1 MREARIR
8 LADYRTGAPLLAGG
22 ATRGPPR
29 DELLFGPLSRSLSF
43 SLLAWANGGGGR
55 GPGWAAA
62 SAACLLTQRARTSI
76 DRSSRWLLR
85 NGGWSGVSRNGQRR
99 PPPISLYFPLS
110 HRISLHLPLSP
121 RISRT
126 YFSSRISYLPVCGIS
141 RYCNFAVSRGI
152 SPYLAVFR
160 RGYREKKRPR
170 QGFMT
175 MSPIARRR
183 SQPAAGLSSEGPAAA
198 AARPAADTP
207 SPLRCCRAWRRRRSA
222 SSCLSQTGLFL
233 KFLRGESQR
242 DVCVPMIW
250 CGEKTI
256 PWMPCRT
263 VHAGSGS

>member
-1 MREARIR
+1 MGVEGEVRAGRR
-8 LADYRTGAPLLAGG
+8 LLLPACSLSE
-22 ATRGPPR
+22 RGPR
-29 DELLFGPLSRSLSF
+29 
-43 SLLAWANGGGGR
+43 
-55 GPGWAAA
+55 
-62 SAACLLTQRARTSI
+62 SI
-76 DRSSRWLLR
+76 DRAAGCCATV
-85 NGGWSGVSRNGQRR
+85 GGAEYPATAKGV
-99 PPPISLYFPLS
+99 
-110 HRISLHLPLSP
+110 LPLSP
-121 RISRT
+121 CISLCLTVSPSISLYLPVSPVRISPRGSRISR
-126 YFSSRISYLPVCGIS
+126 YAVSPGIVIS
-141 RYCNFAVSRGI
+141 RYPAVSRHI
-152 SPYLAVFR
+152 SPYSAADTAK
-160 RGYREKKRPR
+160 KKRPR

>member
-99 PPPISLYFPLS
+99 PPPISLYLPLS

-121 RISRT
+121 RISRI
-126 YFSSRISYLPVCGIS
+126 SPRGSRISRYAVSPGIVIS
-141 RYCNFAVSRGI
+141 RYPAVSRHI
-152 SPYLAVFR
+152 SPY
-160 RGYREKKRPR
+160 
-170 QGFMT
+170 
-175 MSPIARRR
+175 S
-183 SQPAAGLSSEGPAAA
+183 
-198 AARPAADTP
+198 AADT
-207 SPLRCCRAWRRRRSA
+207 A
-222 SSCLSQTGLFL
+222 
-233 KFLRGESQR
+233 K
-242 DVCVPMIW
+242 
-250 CGEKTI
+250 KN
-256 PWMPCRT
+256 
-263 VHAGSGS
+263 VHARDL

>member
-160 RGYREKKRPR
+160 RGYREKKTSTPGIYDYEPDRP
-170 QGFMT
+170 QEVAA
-175 MSPIARRR
+175 SRRVV
-183 SQPAAGLSSEGPAAA
+183 
-198 AARPAADTP
+198 
-207 SPLRCCRAWRRRRSA
+207 
-222 SSCLSQTGLFL
+222 
-233 KFLRGESQR
+233 LRGASR
-242 DVCVPMIW
+242 
-250 CGEKTI
+250 
-256 PWMPCRT
+256 
-263 VHAGSGS
+263 SGSQAGGGHTQPTQVLQSVASAAQRVLLPLSDRAIPQISER